1 MRIKANRGRNT
12 SPIQSVIPA
21 NRTLK
26 TNDIRGIV
34 EMIADKR
41 RVTTVRNYRPSM
53 MRNLQLK
60 WQEDL
65 RRNQRTPN
73 NSEPPKTL
81 FLSLTAEN
89 TTELKNWP
97 TSFCRLDQY
106 HSTDRQLFVCY
117 WWRRNIVTVIV
128 DDYFSQTTLNRTISC
143 WKKTKTKII
152 KTFTQNDDSFH
163 H

>member
-1 MRIKANRGRNT
+1 M
-12 SPIQSVIPA
+12 
-21 NRTLK
+21 K

-81 FLSLTAEN
+81 CFKSCSWKHHRTEKLTNKFLPSGLV
-89 TTELKNWP
+89 
-97 TSFCRLDQY
+97 SF
-106 HSTDRQLFVCY
+106 DR
-117 WWRRNIVTVIV
+117 
-128 DDYFSQTTLNRTISC
+128 QTTLRLLLMTTEHSHCYCRWLLFTDHSKPNNQTWHHPGLKIKDFSIEC
-143 WKKTKTKII
+143 WKR
-152 KTFTQNDDSFH
+152 QNQNNQNIHSKRWLISSLTNENSK
-163 H
+163 

>member
-1 MRIKANRGRNT
+1 M
-12 SPIQSVIPA
+12 
-21 NRTLK
+21 K

-106 HSTDRQLFVCY
+106 HSTDGQLFVCY

-128 DDYFSQTTLNRTISC
+128 DDYFSQTTLNRTIRHDTILGWKLRIFQLSVE
-143 WKKTKTKII
+143 KKTNTKII
-152 KTFTQNDDSFH
+152 KTFIQNDDSFH